1 MNEHRKDKNCITFD
15 HVNFSYGNITV
26 LENVSFTIEQG
37 DYVGILGPNGSGKTT
52 LLKIMLG
59 LLEPD
64 SGTVKIFGEPIR
76 SFKQHSWIGYV
87 PQRIA
92 GNNDARFPATVDEIV
107 CSGRTATVGVLRRFK
122 KTDYDACRHAME
134 VAGVTKLRNRRIGEL
149 SGGQRQRVYIAR
161 ALAGEP
167 QVLLLDEPTVGIDSA
182 AQEVFYTFIKEL
194 NEQHGYTIL
203 FVSHDID
210 VMVQEAKTILC
221 LNKELVCHVAS
232 KDFISKDYLEKLYG
246 QHGKYILHRH

>member
-1 MNEHRKDKNCITFD
+1 MNNTTTAACITFD
-15 HVNFSYGNITV
+15 RVNFNYGTTPV
-26 LENVSFTIEQG
+26 LENISFTIEKG

-52 LLKIMLG
+52 LLKMILG

-64 SGTVKIFGEPIR
+64 SGTINIFGEPIR

-92 GNNDARFPATVDEIV
+92 GNNDTRFPATVDEIV
-107 CSGRTATVGVLRRFK
+107 RSGRTATVGVLRRFK
-122 KTDYDACRHAME
+122 TTDYNACRNAMD
-134 VAGVTKLRNRRIGEL
+134 VAGVTKLRHRRIGEL

-167 QVLLLDEPTVGIDSA
+167 QVLLLDEPTVGIDHA
-182 AQEVFYTFIKEL
+182 AQEVFYSFIKEL
-194 NEQHGYTIL
+194 NEKHGYTIL
-203 FVSHDID
+203 FVSHEID

-221 LNKELVCHVAS
+221 LNKQLVCHVAS
-232 KDFISKDYLEKLYG
+232 NDFISKDYLEKLFG
-246 QHGKYILHRH
+246 KKGKYILHHH